1 MLPAAF
7 GESNTKKRISHILS
21 FRKPSVWLCAAALL
35 LVVGAGAVLF
45 TSPSAKEGEA
55 QEEEGGMTAGPL
67 EGEALAVGLSDKRNP
82 YIGDHIR
89 DAALFGMLPVPETL
103 EYRKMELQTT
113 QEPYELIMV
122 YGLRENADMPRK
134 EWSFS
139 NAVQLFASIENA
151 GRISYAVEK
160 GAEEYRVTYDS
171 SDAEAIF
178 GPLYAYSA
186 DKDKMMELQRQISA
200 YMENGN
206 PSDMGEER
214 VYTLNSEGNRIPG
227 QAEPDTEPEKTGG
240 ESEQGTEYGETG
252 EESEP
257 EQTDNLP
264 VHMELDK
271 EVYSVKEPV
280 LIMTIENLSDQN
292 LTFGDPYDLL
302 REEGGEY
309 RLVPMKENTG
319 WHDVLNVILPGGKTE
334 QKMDLSVIYEGL
346 DPENYMISKSAALE
360 DEDGE
365 AGDSIV
371 LSIPF
376 VLY

>member
-1 MLPAAF
+1 M
-7 GESNTKKRISHILS
+7 EIHQIW
-21 FRKPSVWLCAAALL
+21 V
-35 LVVGAGAVLF
+35 
-45 TSPSAKEGEA
+45 
-55 QEEEGGMTAGPL
+55 
-67 EGEALAVGLSDKRNP
+67 RN
-82 YIGDHIR
+82 
-89 DAALFGMLPVPETL
+89 
-103 EYRKMELQTT
+103 
-113 QEPYELIMV
+113 
-122 YGLRENADMPRK
+122 
-134 EWSFS
+134 
-139 NAVQLFASIENA
+139 
-151 GRISYAVEK
+151 
-160 GAEEYRVTYDS
+160 
-171 SDAEAIF
+171 
-178 GPLYAYSA
+178 
-186 DKDKMMELQRQISA
+186 
-200 YMENGN
+200 
-206 PSDMGEER
+206 

-346 DPENYMISKSAALE
+346 DPGNYMISKSAALE